1 VDSISDPAR
10 PSRRDRRRAQKL
22 VDTAFAERRL
32 TAADRVLRTQ
42 RVEAAHTRGDLAMI
56 TRDLMAPTAV
66 PLGKAIDPATLSSM
80 RVGGAPT
87 TPRLPGMMTSLP
99 TGAKLDL
106 SGLRRRV
113 RIVVL
118 VAVVT
123 FVGICGLGLAALI
136 PAFMDAADRPAS
148 APTAVPSGVPS
159 SGPTAVQSP
168 GRPTNLHSVAGWN
181 ALMAAIK
188 SASGSTSVYDLVVYP
203 EYAAVGL
210 DGEGAVERR
219 FYRDGGWQD
228 SVSVRTPAVGAL
240 VDLGDIDPAVISH
253 LPDETARHFGIDEPS
268 GTYII
273 INAIMGGPRILV
285 YVQTS
290 DGGSQYRAY
299 GLDGRPIG

>member
-1 VDSISDPAR
+1 
-10 PSRRDRRRAQKL
+10 
-22 VDTAFAERRL
+22 
-32 TAADRVLRTQ
+32 
-42 RVEAAHTRGDLAMI
+42 MI
-56 TRDLMAPTAV
+56 TRDLLAPTSA

-80 RVGGAPT
+80 RVGGAST
-87 TPRLPGMMTSLP
+87 TPRLPGTMTSLP

-113 RIVVL
+113 RIVIL

-136 PAFMDAADRPAS
+136 PAVMDAADKPAS
-148 APTAVPSGVPS
+148 APTAPSAVPSFSVPP
-159 SGPTAVQSP
+159 GPV
-168 GRPTNLHSVAGWN
+168 TNLHSVAGWN
-181 ALMAAIK
+181 ALVAAIK

-210 DGEGAVERR
+210 DGDGAVERR
-219 FYRDGGWQD
+219 FYRDGGWQE

-253 LPDETARHFGIDEPS
+253 LPDETASHFGIDEPS

-299 GLDGRPIG
+299 GLDGRAIG